1 MQYHTNNSEETQK
14 IAADLAKNLLPQNF
28 AQVLCLRGDLG
39 SGKTT
44 FLQGFGKALGV
55 KEKIQS
61 PTFII
66 MSRFPLKNF
75 PFNNFFHFDCYR
87 LENPEEIIKLEFNEI
102 IADPKNIVAIEW
114 PQMIEKFLPQKR
126 IEITFE
132 NFAENERKIEI
143 KEHD

>member
-66 MSRFPLKNF
+66 MSRFPLKNSS
-75 PFNNFFHFDCYR
+75 FNNFFHFDCYR
-87 LENPEEIIKLEFNEI
+87 LEDPEEIIKLGFNEI
-102 IADPKNIVAIEW
+102 ISDPKNIVAIEW

-126 IEITFE
+126 IEITLE
-132 NFAENERKIEI
+132 NFAEDERKIEI
-143 KEHD
+143 KEYD